1 MKPSNEADKTLG
13 IHRSTRLLD
22 APRRRLREIHHN
34 RIAIHITESIQ
45 LITFILIV
53 WSIGKYILK

>member
-1 MKPSNEADKTLG
+1 MKPSNEAVKTLG

-22 APRRRLREIHHN
+22 APRSLREMRHN
-34 RIAIHITESIQ
+34 RIAAHISESAQ

-53 WSIGKYILK
+53 WCIGKYLI